1 MNHDTC
7 FLNNFQHQKQWIRCM
22 CQVSKTFLIPCH
34 VLFRRWKHPRTH
46 RKPLSRLDKFLQPRI
61 GRLCK
66 ERLVDRLMCR
76 KKKYWKFPAQKTMD
90 SQFQSRT
97 RFELFWKSAISMWSC
112 ESCPK
117 VSTKEQLVNKAHGD
131 RLSNNWAATILPAA
145 STKSTQYLQ
154 TSYHQTA
161 SPSKSASSSIS
172 GLPLWK
178 YNIHILFLLTNQGQQ
193 PSDVNPLPP
202 PERSSSV
209 SWALTR

>member
-22 CQVSKTFLIPCH
+22 YQVSKTFLIPCH
-34 VLFRRWKHPRTH
+34 VLFRRWKHPQTH
-46 RKPLSRLDKFLQPRI
+46 GKPLSRLDELLQPRI

-66 ERLVDRLMCR
+66 ERLVDRRICR
-76 KKKYWKFPAQKTMD
+76 KKNTGKPLPKNDGF
-90 SQFQSRT
+90 S
-97 RFELFWKSAISMWSC
+97 ISVQDQVW
-112 ESCPK
+112 
-117 VSTKEQLVNKAHGD
+117 HGD

-145 STKSTQYLQ
+145 TKSTQYFQ

-178 YNIHILFLLTNQGQQ
+178 HNIHILFLLTNQGQQ
-193 PSDVNPLPP
+193 PVRDVNPLPQ